1 MDSGITM
8 SDSQQS
14 QQMGMRVSTMK
25 QGEHETNEAYMEKM
39 NTNNQQIE

>member
-25 QGEHETNEAYMEKM
+25 
-39 NTNNQQIE
+39 